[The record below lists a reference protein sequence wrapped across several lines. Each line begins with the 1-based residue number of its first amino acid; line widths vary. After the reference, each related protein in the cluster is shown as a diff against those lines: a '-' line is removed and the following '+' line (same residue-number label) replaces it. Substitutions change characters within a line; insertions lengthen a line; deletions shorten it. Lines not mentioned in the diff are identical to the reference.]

1 MGKLVKFLKYLTII
15 LLLLVF
21 GLTAGGYFWLRG
33 KRPAQSGELTL
44 PGLAQPAE
52 VLYDS
57 AGVPH
62 IYAQTEPDAYLV
74 LGYVHAQHRLFQMEA
89 ARRLASGRLA
99 EVFGAAA
106 LPTDRFFRTLGFAEY
121 ARRTVDT
128 AYRAQPQAPHVR
140 AAQAYVAGVNAF
152 IAEGN
157 PPVEFTL
164 AGIPLQPYTLE
175 DMEMISCY
183 MAFSFAQAFK
193 TDPLLTWIQDTYGP
207 DYLVDIAQQWPVG
220 EPMTP
225 TDSLPGLAAP
235 ERSPRATAP
244 ATTSA
249 ALLNLGQQ
257 IARWEPAWPV
267 KPYHGSNGWV
277 VAGTRTRSGKPIL
290 ANDTHIG
297 FGQPSVFFEAHLH
310 CPGFNFYGSFIGGIA
325 MAVLGHHDHGGW
337 GMTMFENDD
346 VDFYQEKI
354 NPQNP
359 NQVWFKNGW
368 EDLTLRQEVIKV
380 KDSADVPLTVRRSR
394 HGPLLGQVTRE
405 LGLPAL
411 SDTTEV
417 ALWWT
422 LYAQTSRSTE
432 AFYQLAHAR
441 NAQQAAQAASLIH
454 APGLNIMW
462 ADTAGSI
469 AWWAT
474 GWLPIRPAQVNPG
487 LLLNGSTGTDE
498 PLGWRPFAH
507 NPQSLNP
514 ASGVIITANNQPG
527 NRGPGL
533 EPGYYVPG
541 DRAKRLH
548 QLLATPR
555 RDWDLAAMSQIQN
568 DDLNPNAAALAAQLL
583 PLLPPTANA
592 PEQAARAAL
601 QNWDGRHPLGAV
613 APTIYYR
620 WLYHAQALALT
631 DELGAEKLALALNSH
646 ALKRNLAGLMNNPAS
661 PWWDDR
667 RTPARETREQILAQA
682 FAQAVAELTRHLG
695 PQVGEWR
702 WARVHTLTHK
712 HPLAVVPVIGPQFNV
727 GPLPLPGGRE
737 TVNNLDFALDST
749 SQAQVTYG
757 PALRRVVDFGTGQAV
772 SINPTGQ
779 SGVPGSAH
787 YQDQAHRFAQGQTRP
802 EWRQRAAVEKATVSR
817 LKLVPGP

>member
-1 MGKLVKFLKYLTII
+1 
-15 LLLLVF
+15 
-21 GLTAGGYFWLRG
+21 
-33 KRPAQSGELTL
+33 
-44 PGLAQPAE
+44 

-57 AGVPH
+57 LGVPH
-62 IYAQTEPDAYLV
+62 IYAQTERDAYLA
-74 LGYVHAQHRLFQMEA
+74 LGYLHAQHRLFQIEA
-89 ARRLASGRLA
+89 ARRLAGGRLA

-121 ARRTVDT
+121 ARRTVDS
-128 AYRAQPQAPHVR
+128 AYRAQPQAPHAR
-140 AAQAYVAGVNAF
+140 AARAYVAGVNAF

-157 PPVEFTL
+157 PPVEFAL

-193 TDPLLTWIQDTYGP
+193 TDPLLTWVRDTYGP
-207 DYLVDIAQQWPVG
+207 DYLADIAQQWPAG
-220 EPMTP
+220 EPMIP
-225 TDSLPGLAAP
+225 SDSLPGLAAP
-235 ERSPRATAP
+235 GPTPVAAQAP
-244 ATTSA
+244 ASQ
-249 ALLNLGQQ
+249 ALLHLGQQ
-257 IARWEPAWPV
+257 IARWEMAWPV
-267 KPYHGSNGWV
+267 KPYHGSNGWL
-277 VAGTRTRSGKPIL
+277 VAGSHTKSGKPLL

-310 CPGFNFYGSFIGGIA
+310 APGLNFYGNFIGGIA
-325 MAVLGHHDHGGW
+325 VAVLGHHDHGGW

-346 VDFYQEKI
+346 IDFYREKI

-359 NQVWFKNGW
+359 NQAWFKSGW
-368 EDLTLRQEVIKV
+368 EDLTLRQEIIKV
-380 KDSADVPLTVRRSR
+380 KDSADVPLTVRVSR
-394 HGPLLGQVTRE
+394 HGPLVGQVARE
-405 LGLPAL
+405 PGLPPL

-432 AFYQLAHAR
+432 AFYRLAHAR
-441 NAQQAAQAASLIH
+441 NAQEAAQAASLIH

-469 AWWAT
+469 AWWAA
-474 GWLPIRPAQVNPG
+474 GRLPIRPAHVNPA
-487 LLLNGSTGTDE
+487 LLLNGNTGTDE

-507 NPQSLNP
+507 NPQSVNP
-514 ASGVIITANNQPG
+514 AAGLIITANNQPG

-568 DDLNPNAAALAAQLL
+568 DHLNPNAAALAAQLL
-583 PLLPPTANA
+583 LLLPPTSVAL
-592 PEQAARAAL
+592 EQTARAAL
-601 QNWDGRHPLGAV
+601 QNWDGSHPLGAV

-620 WLYHAQALALT
+620 WLYHTQVLALG
-631 DELGAEKLALALNSH
+631 DELGPEKLKMSLNS
-646 ALKRNLAGLMNNPAS
+646 LTIKRNLAGLLGNPAS
-661 PWWDDR
+661 PWWDNHG
-667 RTPARETREQILAQA
+667 TPARETREQVLAQA
-682 FAQAVAELTRHLG
+682 FAQAVAELAQQLG
-695 PQVGEWR
+695 PQVAEWR
-702 WARVHTLTHK
+702 WERVHTLTHK

-727 GPLPLPGGRE
+727 GPLPVPGGRE
-737 TVNNLDFALDST
+737 TVNNLDFSLDST
-749 SQAQVTYG
+749 GQARVTYG
-757 PALRRVVDFGTGQAV
+757 PALRRVVDFGMGQAV

-779 SGVPGSAH
+779 SGVPGSPH
-787 YQDQAHRFAQGQTRP
+787 YQDQAQRFAQGQTRP
-802 EWRQRAAVEKATVSR
+802 ELRQRTAVEKATASR
-817 LKLVPGP
+817 IKLVPAQ